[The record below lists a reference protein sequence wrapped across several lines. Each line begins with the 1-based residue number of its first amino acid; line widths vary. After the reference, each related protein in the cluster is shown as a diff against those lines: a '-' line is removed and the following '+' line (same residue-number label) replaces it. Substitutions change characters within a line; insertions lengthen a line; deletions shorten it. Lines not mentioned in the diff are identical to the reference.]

1 MTTQH
6 EKEADCAGHI
16 VDEECTVCGVT
27 HNEACET
34 CSHRGWHAEGCDG
47 ESVRAQRQGADV
59 PGRDYRLI
67 LAVDVEANSLDEAY
81 TIASAAMAATGLGW
95 DQNYLHIK
103 AAAAEEAQQKTRQT
117 ADPNPLPDDNPSRA
131 WARRRAAIAA
141 ERLDTALAAQREAND
156 CVREAAVEAL
166 EAHFSASLWG

>member
-1 MTTQH
+1 MT
-6 EKEADCAGHI
+6 K
-16 VDEECTVCGVT
+16 
-27 HNEACET
+27 
-34 CSHRGWHAEGCDG
+34 
-47 ESVRAQRQGADV
+47 
-59 PGRDYRLI
+59 RDYRLI

-103 AAAAEEAQQKTRQT
+103 AAGTAEEAQQKTRQT